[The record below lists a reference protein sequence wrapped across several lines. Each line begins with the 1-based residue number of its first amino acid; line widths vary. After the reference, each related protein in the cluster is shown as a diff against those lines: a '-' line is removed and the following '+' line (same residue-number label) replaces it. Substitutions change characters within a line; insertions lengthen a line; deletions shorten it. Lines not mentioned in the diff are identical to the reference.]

1 MTSPSTQSSV
11 PSSRTSLLLAVVF
24 FLPLIGTARAQ
35 VTYTNSSTSGAV
47 SWSTGPNWS
56 ATPLSASNT
65 AIRFAGALGGTLTIT
80 QDTEANF
87 VLNALTNANTGGF
100 AMNFTGGAFEFNNSG
115 TKDPVLYFA
124 RSTTTIQTFSNDFV
138 LNARLSVAQ
147 ISATASN
154 STIAGVIS
162 GVGGLR
168 KSGTGYVYLTGTDNS
183 FGGGVTTSAGTLF
196 VGSIGNAGANSS
208 LGTNGTIA
216 MGDGSGA
223 NALRTINAVG
233 EVSDK
238 AISLS
243 GSTINTRIEN
253 YSGGVLT
260 INGAINAANNNS
272 KVLYIMAKSNNVV
285 LGGSIATNNPANNLA
300 LALTNSVNKTLAL
313 TASNAY
319 QGGTTVWSGN
329 LSVSNNSALGTGA
342 LTWEKNGSLI
352 ALTSLDISND
362 ITVASGTGTAGLALT
377 ATSKQSLTNKVS
389 GIISGTGGL
398 RMNTADAT
406 AYPANLNNSFEG
418 GFFLQQGTLA
428 VAVVGTAGNNSPLG
442 TSATIFLGTATNANS
457 SATLKYLGDG
467 ETSDKTLWLGGIANT
482 TFSSIDQSG
491 FGVLRFTADVVA
503 TNLGPKTLILDG
515 SSSGEGEIAGVISN
529 SSSGTVSLTKSGTG
543 TWTLSGTN
551 TYTGAT
557 TVDEGMLAINGS
569 VASEVTVADSATLGG
584 TGSAG
589 TVTVN
594 GTFAPGAW
602 ATYTGAATNGTFT
615 VTTALGVPGTARF
628 RLFANAINDKVI
640 ASGGANLSGT
650 VAVVVDSSY
659 VPASGDTFDLVAGV
673 INGNPLLSLP
683 SLSGGLTWV
692 TNNFLSAGQ
701 LAITSSGVAPY
712 DAWVAYWQNVDP
724 AFTSTAG
731 TDDPDGDL
739 FDNNEEFAF
748 DGNPTIGTGALL
760 TATMVGRDVSF
771 SYVALDDANT
781 ATYVVQ
787 ATSDLAVGLWT
798 NSAVVV
804 TNSPD
809 QSGISLPDLYS
820 RKGFVVP
827 VTNREFYR
835 VQAAIVA
842 P

>member
-1 MTSPSTQSSV
+1 MASPSTRRSV
-11 PSSRTSLLLAVVF
+11 LSPFTYLLLAVVF
-24 FLPLIGTARAQ
+24 FLPLIGIARAQ

-47 SWSTGPNWS
+47 SWLTGPNWS
-56 ATPLSASNT
+56 ATPVSLSNT
-65 AIRFAGALGGTLTIT
+65 AIRFPGALVGNLTVT
-80 QDTEANF
+80 QDTGANF
-87 VLNALTNANTGGF
+87 VLNALTNANTGAF
-100 AMNFTGGAFEFNNSG
+100 AMNFTGGAFEFSKNGTNN
-115 TKDPVLYFA
+115 PVLTFA
-124 RSTTTIQTFSNDFV
+124 TSTNTIQTFNNDFV
-138 LNARLSVAQ
+138 LNDTLSVGQ
-147 ISATASN
+147 SSALVSN

-162 GVGGLR
+162 GAGGLR
-168 KSGTGYVYLTGTDNS
+168 KSGNGYVYLTGTNNS
-183 FGGGVTTSAGTLF
+183 FGGGVTNSAGTLF
-196 VGSIGNAGANSS
+196 VGSIGNAGASSS
-208 LGTNGTIA
+208 LGTNSTLTL
-216 MGDGSGA
+216 GDGSGTS
-223 NALRTINAVG
+223 ALRTINAAA

-238 AISLS
+238 VISLG

-260 INGAINAANNNS
+260 LNGAINTVTNAG
-272 KVLYIMAKSNNVV
+272 KVLYIVARSNNVV
-285 LGGSIATNNPANNLA
+285 LGGSIATNNAANNNLA
-300 LALTNSVNKTLAL
+300 LSLTNSAGKTLTL

-342 LTWEKNGSLI
+342 LTWQTNGSLV
-352 ALTSLDISND
+352 ALASLDMSND
-362 ITVASGTGTAGLALT
+362 ITLASGTGAAGLALT

-389 GIISGTGGL
+389 GIISGSGGL

-406 AYPANLNNSFEG
+406 AYPANPENSFSG

-467 ETSDKTLWLGGIANT
+467 ETTDKTLWLGGIANT

-503 TNLGPKTLILDG
+503 TNLGPETLTLDG
-515 SSSGEGEIAGVISN
+515 SSSGKGEIAGVISN

-557 TVDEGMLAINGS
+557 TVSVGMLAIDGS
-569 VASEVTVADSATLGG
+569 VASDVTVAEGAIIGG

-594 GTFAPGAW
+594 GTFAPGA
-602 ATYTGAATNGTFT
+602 AATNGTFT

-640 ASGGANLSGT
+640 ASGGADLSGT

-673 INGNPLLSLP
+673 INGTPLLSLP

-701 LAITSSGVAPY
+701 IAITSGGVAPY
-712 DAWVAYWQNVDP
+712 DAWVAYWQGVDP

-739 FDNNEEFAF
+739 YDNNEEFAF

-760 TATMVGRDVSF
+760 TATMVGRDVTF

-781 ATYVVQ
+781 AAYVVQ

-798 NSAVVV
+798 NSAAVV
-804 TNSPD
+804 TNSSD
-809 QSGISLPDLYS
+809 QSGISLPDRYS
-820 RKGFVVP
+820 RKEFVVP

-835 VQAAIVA
+835 VQAIVA

>member
-1 MTSPSTQSSV
+1 M
-11 PSSRTSLLLAVVF
+11 VF

-56 ATPLSASNT
+56 ATPLSAANT
-65 AIRFAGALGGTLTIT
+65 AIRFQGALGGTLTIT
-80 QDTEANF
+80 QDTGVNF

-100 AMNFTGGAFEFNNSG
+100 AMNFTGGAFEFSKSG
-115 TKDPVLYFA
+115 TTDPKLTFA
-124 RSTTTIQTFSNDFV
+124 TASTTIQTFSNNFV
-138 LNARLSVAQ
+138 LNDTLTVNQS
-147 ISATASN
+147 SATVSN

-162 GVGGLR
+162 GAGGLV
-168 KSGTGYVYLTGTDNS
+168 KGGNGYVYITGTNNS
-183 FGGGVTTSAGTLF
+183 FGGAVTNGSGILF

-208 LGTNGTIA
+208 LGTNGTIQL
-216 MGDGSGA
+216 GSGSGT
-223 NALRTINAVG
+223 NALRTINAVE

-238 AISLS
+238 AISLG

-342 LTWEKNGSLI
+342 LTWEKNGSLV

-428 VAVVGTAGNNSPLG
+428 VAFVGQAGNNSPLG
-442 TSATIFLGTATNANS
+442 ISQTIFLGTATNANS

-557 TVDEGMLAINGS
+557 TVDAGTLAIDGS
-569 VASEVTVADSATLGG
+569 VASEITVAEGAIIGG

-594 GTFAPGAW
+594 GTFAPGA
-602 ATYTGAATNGTFT
+602 AATNGTFT

-640 ASGGANLSGT
+640 ASGGADLSGT

-712 DAWVAYWQNVDP
+712 DAWVAYWQGVDP

-739 FDNNEEFAF
+739 YDNNEEFAF

-760 TATMVGRDVSF
+760 TATMVGRDVTF

-809 QSGISLPDLYS
+809 QSGISLPDRYS
-820 RKGFVVP
+820 RKEFVVP

-835 VQAAIVA
+835 VQAIVA

>member
-1 MTSPSTQSSV
+1 MHNPRMFQPLGRSPFSNLV
-11 PSSRTSLLLAVVF
+11 LAISLL
-24 FLPLIGTARAQ
+24 LPLIGVAHAQ

-65 AIRFAGALGGTLTIT
+65 AIRFQGALGGTLSIT
-80 QDTEANF
+80 QDTGANF
-87 VLNALTNANTGGF
+87 VLNALTNANTGGG
-100 AMNFTGGAFEFNNSG
+100 AMNFTGGAFEFSKSG
-115 TKDPVLYFA
+115 TTDPVLTFA
-124 RSTTTIQTFSNDFV
+124 RGTTTIQTFSNDFV
-138 LNARLSVAQ
+138 LNARLAVAQ
-147 ISATASN
+147 ISATVSN

-162 GVGGLR
+162 GAGGLR
-168 KSGTGYVYLTGTDNS
+168 KSGNGYVYLTGTDNS

-196 VGSIGNAGANSS
+196 VRSIGNAGANSS

-223 NALRTINAVG
+223 NALRTINAVE

-238 AISLS
+238 AISLG

-260 INGAINAANNNS
+260 LNGAINAANNNS

-285 LGGSIATNNPANNLA
+285 LGGSIATTNAANNNLA
-300 LALTNSVNKTLAL
+300 LALTNSAGKTLTL

-329 LSVSNNSALGTGA
+329 LSVSNNSALGSGA
-342 LTWEKNGSLI
+342 LTWEKNGSLV

-406 AYPANLNNSFEG
+406 AYPANPENSFSG

-428 VAVVGTAGNNSPLG
+428 VAFVGTAGNTSPLG

-557 TVDEGMLAINGS
+557 TVDEGMLAIDGS
-569 VASEVTVADSATLGG
+569 VASEVTVADGATLGG

-594 GTFAPGAW
+594 GTFAPGA
-602 ATYTGAATNGTFT
+602 AATNGTFT

-701 LAITSSGVAPY
+701 LAITSGGVAPY
-712 DAWVAYWQNVDP
+712 DAWVAYWQGVDP

-739 FDNNEEFAF
+739 YDNNEEFAF

-809 QSGISLPDLYS
+809 QSGISLPDRYS
-820 RKGFVVP
+820 RKEFVVP

-835 VQAAIVA
+835 VQAIVA